1 MIGLFSLP
9 RQGDQVFPPVHTAA
23 KNGNYESFVVLTLI
37 VQWSCTCPRFY
48 ARCVQYAT
56 SFFLF
61 FFFFFFSVAVSL
73 PLSLFPRKPRYIAL
87 RITLNIAFNIR
98 SYFPVSLF
106 ACFDREKKKGNFAVT
121 KLIAREYH
129 TLYFNFVK
137 TRSHDARSIEKLSV
151 STPSVFLFP
160 FFFFSKLRSKRSIRS
175 WTIERGRIHNFNDFS
190 IDRILWNVFCSQDG
204 L

>member
-1 MIGLFSLP
+1 MTKFSRPFTPRPRTGITSLLLFSLLLFNDRARVLDFMQDACNM
-9 RQGDQVFPPVHTAA
+9 RQV
-23 KNGNYESFVVLTLI
+23 
-37 VQWSCTCPRFY
+37 
-48 ARCVQYAT
+48 
-56 SFFLF
+56 
-61 FFFFFFSVAVSL
+61 FFFFSFSSSSL
-73 PLSLFPRKPRYIAL
+73 SLSPSLSLSLFPRKPRYIAL

-98 SYFPVSLF
+98 SCFPVSLF
-106 ACFDREKKKGNFAVT
+106 ACFDREKKKGNFVVT

-175 WTIERGRIHNFNDFS
+175 
-190 IDRILWNVFCSQDG
+190 
-204 L
+204 

>member
-1 MIGLFSLP
+1 MTKFSRPFTPRPRTGITSLLLFSLLLFNDRARVLDFMQDACNM
-9 RQGDQVFPPVHTAA
+9 RQV
-23 KNGNYESFVVLTLI
+23 
-37 VQWSCTCPRFY
+37 
-48 ARCVQYAT
+48 
-56 SFFLF
+56 FFLF

-98 SYFPVSLF
+98 SCFPVSLF

-160 FFFFSKLRSKRSIRS
+160 FFFFSKLRSIRS
-175 WTIERGRIHNFNDFS
+175 
-190 IDRILWNVFCSQDG
+190 
-204 L
+204 